1 MIEQTDWSAHVV
13 VKVYIVLLWTPRFVI
28 CTVAVKTNISSS
40 LIMNFALGLYNF
52 KHYLRESLGHYF
64 KYRRE
69 KPQWLKV
76 WIFSTASLGMSHI
89 DHGTSVF
96 LFLFNLPTLSIYIF
110 KEIYWLKTKLLKKF
124 KFLSLG
130 LSSYLHSYK
139 NATIK
144 EMFWKRVYMFNS
156 SCLWGDWVERFLN
169 IVMEIEVIFLF
180 FLSKNWLL
188 YWFTFQMLSLFLVS
202 PPETLYL
209 ILPPAS
215 MRVLTHLPTH
225 SCLPILAFP
234 YTGAWSLPRT
244 KVLSSHW
251 CPTRP
256 SFVTYAAGVMEA
268 SMCTLCWWFSSW
280 ELWGESG
287 WLILLLFLWGCKPF
301 QLLKEILM

>member
-180 FLSKNWLL
+180 FLSKIGYFIDLHFKCYPFFWFPLQKPCISSSPLL
-188 YWFTFQMLSLFLVS
+188 
-202 PPETLYL
+202 
-209 ILPPAS
+209 
-215 MRVLTHLPTH
+215 
-225 SCLPILAFP
+225 
-234 YTGAWSLPRT
+234 
-244 KVLSSHW
+244 
-251 CPTRP
+251 
-256 SFVTYAAGVMEA
+256 
-268 SMCTLCWWFSSW
+268 
-280 ELWGESG
+280 
-287 WLILLLFLWGCKPF
+287 LWGCSPTCPPTPAYPSWHSPILGHGASPGPRSSPPIDVQQGHPLLHMRLESWKLPCVLF
-301 QLLKEILM
+301 VGCWMLKEFSQIKFFNSLPNLSLPLL